1 MLVLIGLAISTI
13 VALVIA
19 KILNRKFFMIW
30 LCVFITMGAI
40 VISISVTGAIIISGI
55 TNKSMLY
62 LIEAV
67 LCWVASVIVWRD
79 EI

>member
-1 MLVLIGLAISTI
+1 MLVLTGLIISII

-19 KILNRKFFMIW
+19 KILNRKFFTIW
-30 LCVFITMGAI
+30 LCVFITIGTI
-40 VISISVTGAIIISGI
+40 VISISVIASIIISGI
-55 TNKSMLY
+55 TNESMLY

-67 LCWVASVIVWRD
+67 LCWIASVIVWRS